1 VFERFIRLLGL
12 VLLGAAALQA
22 ADWPQYRGPSCD
34 GSTPETILKTWPP
47 EGPEVLWKA
56 PLGDSF
62 GSFAVSGGKA
72 CVFIERGGNEV
83 CAAFDAKTGKELW
96 ASSLGSTIFE
106 KLGGNGPRST
116 PALDDGKVY
125 LLGTCLL
132 LACLN
137 AADGKE
143 IWKHNLPK
151 EYGGTMQLRASGIG
165 PWGSAASPLLDGNLI
180 FVHGGGK
187 DGAFLAF
194 DKTTGSLVWK
204 GQNELLTHS
213 TPAPATIHGQRQI
226 IFLCQSGLV
235 SVAADMGALLWR
247 YPFKFSISA
256 ASTPIV
262 CGDVVY
268 CSAGYNV
275 GTDALRVSKNGAEWT
290 TTKLWHKDQPDCN
303 HWTTP
308 ICKDGYLYGI
318 YGFKDFV
325 QPGSNAG
332 APLKCIELATGKEMW
347 SQPGFGS
354 GGGTILAAGQ
364 VLVQSDSG
372 ALVLVEASPAAYKEN
387 ARFTPLGG
395 KCWTMAVVS
404 GGRIYARNTR
414 MGVCLDV
421 TETQKLEIRNL
432 KSEGN

>member
-1 VFERFIRLLGL
+1 MGRNAKEGTVMLVRSFRLCCLA
-12 VLLGAAALQA
+12 VLAAASLVA
-22 ADWPQYRGPSCD
+22 ADWPQYRGPNCD
-34 GSTPETILKTWPP
+34 GSTSETILKTWPP
-47 EGPEVLWKA
+47 EGPKVLWKA

-62 GSFAVSGGKA
+62 GSFAVSGGRA
-72 CVFIERGGNEV
+72 LAFIERSGNEV
-83 CAAFDAKTGKELW
+83 CLALDAATGQELW
-96 ASSLGSTIFE
+96 AFSLGSTIFE
-106 KLGGNGPRST
+106 KQGGNGPRST
-116 PALDDGKVY
+116 PATDGDKVY
-125 LLGTCLL
+125 LLGTYLL

-143 IWKHNLPK
+143 VWKHNLPK

-187 DGAFLAF
+187 DMSFLAF

-204 GQNELLTHS
+204 SQNELLTHS
-213 TPAPATIHGQRQI
+213 TPAPATICGQRQVI
-226 IFLCQSGLV
+226 LLCQSGLV
-235 SVAADMGALLWR
+235 SVAADTGVLLWR
-247 YPFKFSISA
+247 YPFKFSVSA

-262 CGDVVY
+262 SGDIVY

-275 GTDALRVSKNGAEWT
+275 GTDALRVSRNGAEWS
-290 TTKLWHKDQPDCN
+290 TTKLWHKAQPDCN

-308 ICKDGYLYGI
+308 VCKDGYVYGI

-332 APLKCIELATGKEMW
+332 APLKCIELATGKELW

-354 GGGTILAAGQ
+354 GGGTILVGGQ
-364 VLVQSDSG
+364 VLVQSDGG
-372 ALVLVEASPAAYKEN
+372 ALVLVEATPAGYKEN

-395 KCWTMAVVS
+395 KCWTMPVLS
-404 GGRIYARNTR
+404 GGRIFARNR
-414 MGVCLDV
+414 KMGVCLDV
-421 TETQKLEIRNL
+421 SGGK
-432 KSEGN
+432 